1 MVLVGYDIRHCS
13 LSKIYNK
20 RKIILHFPPQSPE
33 EDLFM
38 HISDI
43 EGEFVPRRG
52 DRVSFRKCP
61 LPPKFE
67 KCQAVHVHILE
78 VSPDSPRQ
86 RWEMPETPEELEE
99 EKNIQSLPY
108 DV

>member
-1 MVLVGYDIRHCS
+1 
-13 LSKIYNK
+13 
-20 RKIILHFPPQSPE
+20 
-33 EDLFM
+33 M

-52 DRVSFRKCP
+52 DRVSFRACP
-61 LPPKFE
+61 IPPRFE
-67 KCQAVHVHILE
+67 KFQAVHVHIINFTPE
-78 VSPDSPRQ
+78 VHH

-99 EKNIQSLPY
+99 DKQIHSLPY